1 MTQPPATRVFLALG
15 FRPFYLGA
23 TLLAALAVPL
33 WLLAVL
39 GWWPVATTMPMII
52 WHAHEMLF
60 GFAAA
65 VIAGFLL
72 TAARNW
78 TGLPTAH
85 GGLLAALFALW
96 LMGRILN
103 LTGPWPIAA
112 WVDASF
118 LPALALTLA
127 VPLIRSGNRRNLFVV
142 PLLLVLGAANLL
154 HHSVY
159 LGWTPMLSL
168 APTVAIN
175 TAVGLIA
182 LLMTIIGGR
191 VIPAFSAN
199 AIQGLQPKRWLSIE
213 VLAIGSMVAIC
224 LHDLAPSYWGLP
236 PGLFDG
242 LLMLAALAQIIRLC
256 GWLPWRTRANGLLLM
271 LPVAYAWLPVYLLL
285 RATLG
290 DSPAVI
296 PVVALH
302 AMTLGGMT
310 GLMVAMMTR
319 SALGHTGRPLV
330 AGPAEHLIFWGIQL
344 GALVRVLSPGLPGPY
359 TVWIGVAGL
368 AVALAFAT
376 MTIRYWPI
384 LTRPRVDGRPG

>member
-1 MTQPPATRVFLALG
+1 
-15 FRPFYLGA
+15 
-23 TLLAALAVPL
+23 
-33 WLLAVL
+33 
-39 GWWPVATTMPMII
+39 
-52 WHAHEMLF
+52 
-60 GFAAA
+60 
-65 VIAGFLL
+65 
-72 TAARNW
+72 
-78 TGLPTAH
+78 
-85 GGLLAALFALW
+85 
-96 LMGRILN
+96 
-103 LTGPWPIAA
+103 
-112 WVDASF
+112 
-118 LPALALTLA
+118 
-127 VPLIRSGNRRNLFVV
+127 
-142 PLLLVLGAANLL
+142 
-154 HHSVY
+154 
-159 LGWTPMLSL
+159 
-168 APTVAIN
+168 
-175 TAVGLIA
+175 
-182 LLMTIIGGR
+182 
-191 VIPAFSAN
+191 
-199 AIQGLQPKRWLSIE
+199 
-213 VLAIGSMVAIC
+213 MVAIC